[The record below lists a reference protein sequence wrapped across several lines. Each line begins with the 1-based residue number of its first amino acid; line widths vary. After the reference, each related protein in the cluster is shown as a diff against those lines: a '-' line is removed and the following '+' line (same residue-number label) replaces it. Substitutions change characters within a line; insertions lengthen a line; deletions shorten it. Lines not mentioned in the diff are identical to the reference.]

1 MKKKYI
7 SYLLLFS
14 LLLIPA
20 IVFAGEGEDLSSM
33 GILEALGLHL
43 FLSFHAGAFACLPI
57 SMIFESMGKKKTF
70 WKIFL
75 VRVIVVLILVFISPS
90 LSIGADIVFI
100 FVGGFILFP
109 TSSIFS
115 KSFKKKQHQL
125 IADVPKEVPKP
136 DLIIKCVICDSQ
148 VKVEHKFCENC
159 GAALEGNNIKVEE
172 GNPVPKDKSPI
183 VKFNATYLKTEDEIL
198 KEIVIEQIKAGGDD
212 AKKLSTTSLNIKRLI
227 LNILLFLA
235 TLFAMVVFFFN
246 LPITTSLIIEVIAI
260 LVYFFINSKLNVI
273 NVITKK
279 AKRYPDTEI
288 AQIILD
294 IKSKQSNIFIPNFV
308 KTIITLVVAIII
320 PCVIFATPKLLYME
334 YGEGYEV
341 LRYTR
346 GFITEDELVIP
357 KEYKGK
363 PVIAI
368 EENAFINSTIKKVTL
383 PETIE
388 IIKTKAFYNANQLKE
403 ITIPSKVTEIRASAF
418 ENCTRL
424 VTVNLPEG
432 LETIRASAF
441 ANNYNLRHIKLPD
454 SLTYLGA
461 SAFENCERLE
471 EITIPKGVIEI
482 NGATF
487 KGCRLLKTITLHD
500 EITSIHG
507 EAFMNCQSL
516 LNITLPPKIT
526 EIRGDTFNGCH
537 SLQGITIPEGVT
549 RIGGS
554 AFRYNYDLAYAIVPS
569 TVTEIGSSA
578 FRECSSLAT
587 IRIPAN
593 AYVNERAFKDSP
605 TIIYEY

>member
-1 MKKKYI
+1 MKKKHI

-33 GILEALGLHL
+33 GLLEALGMHL
-43 FLSFHAGAFACLPI
+43 FLSFHAGAFGCLPL
-57 SMIFESMGKKKTF
+57 SMIFEKAGKKKTF

-75 VRVIVVLILVFISPS
+75 VRVIVILVLVFISPG
-90 LSIGADIVFI
+90 LSMAADIIFI
-100 FVGGFILFP
+100 FGGGFILFP
-109 TSSIFS
+109 FAGIFGNMFS
-115 KSFKKKQHQL
+115 KKQQGL
-125 IADVPKEVPKP
+125 IANVPKTIPKP
-136 DLIIKCVICDSQ
+136 TVILKCTKCDAV

-159 GAALEGNNIKVEE
+159 GAALEGDNIKVEE
-172 GNPVPKDKSPI
+172 GEPIPKDNSPI
-183 VKFNATYLKTEDEIL
+183 VKFDATYLKEENEIL

-212 AKKLSTTSLNIKRLI
+212 AKKLSTGSLNFKRTI
-227 LNILLFLA
+227 LNILLFIA
-235 TLFAMVVFFFN
+235 SFFAMVVFFFN
-246 LPITTSLIIEVIAI
+246 LPITTSLVIEVIAI
-260 LVYFFINSKLNVI
+260 LIYLFINSKLNVI
-273 NVITKK
+273 NVITKQ
-279 AKRYPDTEI
+279 AKKNPDTEI
-288 AQIILD
+288 SQIILD
-294 IKSKQSNIFIPNFV
+294 IKSKQSNILIPNFV
-308 KTIITLVVAIII
+308 KTIIVLVASIII
-320 PCVIFATPKLLYME
+320 PCIIFATPKVLYME

-346 GFITEDELVIP
+346 GFITEEELVIP

-383 PETIE
+383 PETLE
-388 IIKTKAFYNANQLKE
+388 VIKTKAFYNANQLKE

-418 ENCTRL
+418 EDCTRL

-487 KGCRLLKTITLHD
+487 KGCTLLEKITLHD